1 MATMASL
8 LALSYVRL
16 DCQCRY
22 SVQVSPLSSEY
33 DVFHPYLLP
42 AESVPQPGQAV
53 IIMMRSVP
61 SARLSTYRVGVS
73 CEPAHDAGMSV
84 LRVQVAPSSSLIFMI
99 NGPLPCPCGNEVIR
113 RPLFVRIMSG
123 WPKYWLDVSS
133 DLCTSVTF
141 VWSSLYCGSVF
152 LMVSSRL
159 TLTVTMSVNPPPR
172 TVMTA
177 VPRDTPVTV
186 PEASTLAMVGSLDSN
201 VTVPSPSPPCRLATM
216 VYVPPMYISVSCSA
230 RLRPGSS
237 MPAAISVSE
246 STRL

>member
-133 DLCTSVTF
+133 DLCTSMTF

-159 TLTVTMSVNPPPR
+159 TLT
-172 TVMTA
+172 
-177 VPRDTPVTV
+177 VTV